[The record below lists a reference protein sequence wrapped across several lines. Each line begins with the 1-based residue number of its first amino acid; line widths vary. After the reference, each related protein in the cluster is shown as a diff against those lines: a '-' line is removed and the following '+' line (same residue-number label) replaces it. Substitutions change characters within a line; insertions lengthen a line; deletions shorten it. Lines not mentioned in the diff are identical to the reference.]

1 MCVCVCVF
9 VFKISSGANRIRV
22 ESIVHLR
29 QKEALKDVVNS
40 TFLIEFIYLSFDLI
54 KSEKNLK
61 FNFL

>member
-1 MCVCVCVF
+1 MCVC

-54 KSEKNLK
+54 KTEKNLK

>member
-1 MCVCVCVF
+1 MCVCVF
-9 VFKISSGANRIRV
+9 FKISSGANRIRV